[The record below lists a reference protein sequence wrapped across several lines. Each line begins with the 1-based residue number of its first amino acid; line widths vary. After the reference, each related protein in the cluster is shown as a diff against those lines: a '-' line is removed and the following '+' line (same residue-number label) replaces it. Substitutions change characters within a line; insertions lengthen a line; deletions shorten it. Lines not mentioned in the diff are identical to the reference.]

1 MNQQSSSNNPDG
13 DVTAQS
19 SDAGLPPE
27 MADVAEET
35 PDDTRKHKRR
45 RQLISSL
52 QRISSSPSLARFGR
66 GGSSGYRDGGGKG
79 SMSCVSLST
88 DAFPSDDSGVRSC
101 QRWREQ
107 PVSPVALAPSSTNLA
122 VLPHRETVLSASL
135 TRVCS
140 IERDGRASVPI
151 PSEARLGTPP
161 TKHSGA
167 VDGIGSAGTT
177 TAVAVRPAKRIR
189 FWDGLP
195 QEIRMSVLRYLSPK
209 EIIRTST
216 VCKSWHRMCF
226 DGQLWGYL
234 DTSDYYR
241 NISADTLERIITA
254 GGPFIHVL
262 NLKGCVQLL
271 QRWNN
276 RRMVG
281 ACRNLESF
289 SLEGCQIDRI
299 SLHCF
304 LLQNAKLSQINLSG
318 LAGATNTAMKIIGQN
333 CPRLEY
339 LNVSWC
345 KNVDTKGLCKVVVGC
360 PRLKDLRAGETRG
373 WDDVEIMLELFER
386 NSLERLML
394 MNCGSLSDET
404 LAVLVKGQD
413 PEIDFTTGQARVPP
427 RNLKHLDLTH
437 CPSITD
443 GGIESLTHH
452 VPNLQGLQLSKCWG
466 VTDNSLTRLLPTLA
480 SLTHLDLE
488 ELDELTNATLQ
499 ALIRSPSREHLSHLG
514 ISSCENMGDA
524 GMLPL
529 LRACPKLA
537 SLEMDNTRIS
547 DLVLIE
553 AAELVRRRVDVGRR
567 SVNCGGGGIA
577 RSGGGCNPRVGL
589 RMDVYDCANVTWT
602 GIREVLRC
610 NAMVLPA
617 VPVSASA
624 SALVPTTTP
633 ASTGTSTTNTTSPLP
648 LTTDSTT
655 APVTGLSVIAPT
667 DSNSHETAIQQ
678 YSSSSPSVPAQPTP
692 PLQMSSSLSSSS
704 PSSSIP
710 APRYPHQ
717 IISLKCFY
725 HWLPTVQEH
734 TRRVLRG
741 DLAAAVRLER
751 KWAYWMM
758 LNEEAVAGGGVGGRR
773 RRRRAREAALL
784 YADERSGLGG
794 GGGSIDGGTG
804 GGTGGGFG
812 GLMVD
817 SIGRRRRARSGG
829 CGVM

>member
-1 MNQQSSSNNPDG
+1 MDQPTYNNPDADMNAIVPEG
-13 DVTAQS
+13 PA
-19 SDAGLPPE
+19 E
-27 MADVAEET
+27 MADVPEET
-35 PDDTRKHKRR
+35 PDDNRKHKRR

-66 GGSSGYRDGGGKG
+66 GASSGYRYGGGKG
-79 SMSCVSLST
+79 SMSCVSFST
-88 DAFPSDDSGVRSC
+88 DAFPIDDSGARSPRC
-101 QRWREQ
+101 REQ
-107 PVSPVALAPSSTNLA
+107 PVSPVTLTSSNT
-122 VLPHRETVLSASL
+122 PISPYRETVLSASL
-135 TRVCS
+135 ARVCS
-140 IERDGRASVPI
+140 VERDGKASIPL
-151 PSEARLGTPP
+151 PSEARLGTP
-161 TKHSGA
+161 TKRSGA
-167 VDGIGSAGTT
+167 LDGFPTRSE
-177 TAVAVRPAKRIR
+177 KRIH

-254 GGPFIHVL
+254 GGPFIQVL
-262 NLKGCVQLL
+262 KLKGCVQLL

-281 ACRNLESF
+281 ACRNLECF

-333 CPRLEY
+333 CPKLEY

-345 KNVDTKGLCKVVVGC
+345 KNIDTKGLCRVVVGC
-360 PRLKDLRAGETRG
+360 PRLRDLRAGETRG
-373 WDDVEIMLELFER
+373 WDDVDIMAELFR
-386 NSLERLML
+386 KNTLERLML
-394 MNCGSLSDET
+394 MNCGSLNDES
-404 LAVLVKGQD
+404 LGVLVKGQD

-427 RNLKHLDLTH
+427 RKLKHLDLTH

-443 GGIESLTHH
+443 GGIESLSHH
-452 VPNLQGLQLSKCWG
+452 VPDLQGLQLSKCWG
-466 VTDNSLTRLLPTLA
+466 VTDSSLTRLLPTLS

-499 ALIRSPSREHLSHLG
+499 TLARSPSRKHLSHLG
-514 ISSCENMGDA
+514 ISSCENMGDT

-529 LRACPKLA
+529 LRACPKLS

-553 AAELVRRRVDVGRR
+553 AAEVVRGRVDIGR
-567 SVNCGGGGIA
+567 SV
-577 RSGGGCNPRVGL
+577 SGSKKNNNNNSNDSYNSDGSRPRIGL

-610 NAMVLPA
+610 NAMILPPAQVTAPTETSTTTGLDPASAAITPSPSTTDTA
-617 VPVSASA
+617 VPATGIPT
-624 SALVPTTTP
+624 PTTTEHP
-633 ASTGTSTTNTTSPLP
+633 IHESTL
-648 LTTDSTT
+648 
-655 APVTGLSVIAPT
+655 
-667 DSNSHETAIQQ
+667 QQ
-678 YSSSSPSVPAQPTP
+678 HP
-692 PLQMSSSLSSSS
+692 SSSLSLS
-704 PSSSIP
+704 PSSSPLSSPSIP
-710 APRYPHQ
+710 STQARQSPPQFPHQ

-734 TRRVLRG
+734 TKRILRG
-741 DLAAAVRLER
+741 DFAAAVRLER
-751 KWAYWMM
+751 KWAEWMM
-758 LNEEAVAGGGVGGRR
+758 LNEEAIAGGGAGGRR
-773 RRRRAREAALL
+773 RRRRAREAAML
-784 YADERSGLGG
+784 YADERAGLGG
-794 GGGSIDGGTG
+794 DGGDGSFGAGAGAGAGGIGGG
-804 GGTGGGFG
+804 
-812 GLMVD
+812 GLGLVVD